1 MATSKERLAHAADIA
16 GEMHDD
22 DTNYCLAESIRRLLE
37 ATPGAAFKLPHAEG
51 TRPAGEELY
60 ALATGRWSRRPP
72 GTTATYAAPDGGRF
86 FVKVGH
92 LAGVR

>member
-37 ATPGAAFKLPHAEG
+37 ATRVDAATRLTTRCEFEIEG
-51 TRPAGEELY
+51 QTRPALV
-60 ALATGRWSRRPP
+60 ADFILLIRDA
-72 GTTATYAAPDGGRF
+72 
-86 FVKVGH
+86 
-92 LAGVR
+92 

>member
-37 ATPGAAFKLPHAEG
+37 ATPEG
-51 TRPAGEELY
+51 TSPQPIALGEC
-60 ALATGRWSRRPP
+60 
-72 GTTATYAAPDGGRF
+72 
-86 FVKVGH
+86 GH
-92 LAGVR
+92 PI